1 MDQGGPLEWRLS
13 LFLQHQADPQRKKNT
28 THTVTVSVNTGVCG
42 QGLCVLLG
50 VATDVSAII
59 VVNFH
64 AIYMEPTLD
73 QQNDQDVSLKF
84 IRLLQVVFSSQ
95 QRLNQPAV
103 NAVQ

>member
-1 MDQGGPLEWRLS
+1 MVSCKNDFLCTLQQTKMDQGGPLEWRLS

-42 QGLCVLLG
+42 HGLCVLLG

-73 QQNDQDVSLKF
+73 QQNDQDVG
-84 IRLLQVVFSSQ
+84 
-95 QRLNQPAV
+95 
-103 NAVQ
+103 